1 MKRFLS
7 CLLVLL
13 ALSCTKTIETTIPY
27 CPVYLELDLTFQD
40 RALKEMQA
48 YKIYTQS
55 NIDQDGERT
64 GFGGVLVY
72 HGLNNNGGAGE
83 AYYAFDAACPYE
95 AQVNIKVEVDE
106 NRIYAICPKCGS
118 KYEILNGIGNP
129 IEGPS
134 KNYLQQYPVTPMGN
148 KLYIRNY

>member
-40 RALKEMQA
+40 RALKDMQA

-55 NIDQDGERT
+55 NIDQAGEKT

-72 HGLNNNGGAGE
+72 HGLNNNGGAAD

-95 AQVNIKVEVDE
+95 ALANIKVEVDE
-106 NRIYAICPKCGS
+106 NKIYAICPKCGS
-118 KYEILNGIGNP
+118 RNKTIISGQQFLVKN
-129 IEGPS
+129 IE
-134 KNYLQQYPVTPMGN
+134 Y
-148 KLYIRNY
+148 